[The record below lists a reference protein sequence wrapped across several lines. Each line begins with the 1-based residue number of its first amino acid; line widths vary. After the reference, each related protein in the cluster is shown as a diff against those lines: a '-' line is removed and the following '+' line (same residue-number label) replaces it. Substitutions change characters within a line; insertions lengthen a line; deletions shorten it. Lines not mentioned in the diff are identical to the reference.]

1 MKRLSIVK
9 IAALAMPL
17 MLASCG
23 SKKKA
28 LEKQQ
33 EQTASVAVSQEKME
47 QADYLQKVSENT
59 KTTSKFVT
67 SKVKFSVEMGSQD
80 ITLTGN
86 LKMKRDDVIRLQ
98 LMAFGFVEA
107 ARIEFTKEY
116 VLIMDRIN
124 KQYLMAPYIQVD
136 FLRNSGLNFHSLQA
150 LFWNELF
157 QPNRTELTQE
167 DMKKFNVSTDN
178 GDAII
183 TMDADNMSYSWLASE
198 ADGHIKMANIIYKPR
213 LESEGYSQLN
223 WDYQDFQMLDKKK
236 FPTSMNI
243 AVNTANKEVKV
254 GIKLNY
260 LGNDSDWE
268 TRTEVSNK
276 YREVKID
283 DILKRFMSL

>member
-1 MKRLSIVK
+1 MKRTNIVK

-17 MLASCG
+17 MLVSCG

-28 LEKQQ
+28 LEQQQ
-33 EQTASVAVSQEKME
+33 EQTSAAVVTQEKKE
-47 QADYLQKVSENT
+47 KVDYLKKVGENT
-59 KTTSKFVT
+59 QTTTKFIT
-67 SKVKFSVEMGSQD
+67 SKVKFSVEMGNQD

-107 ARIEFTKEY
+107 ARLEFTKEY

-136 FLRNSGLNFHSLQA
+136 FLRNSGLNFNSLQA

-157 QPNRTELTQE
+157 QPNRQELSQE
-167 DMKKFNVSTDN
+167 DMDKFNVSTDS

-183 TMDADNMSYSWLASE
+183 MYEADNMLYSWLASE
-198 ADGHIKMANIIYKPR
+198 DDGHIKMANIIYKPR
-213 LESEGYSQLN
+213 LEPENYSQLN
-223 WDYQDFQMLDKKK
+223 WDYQEFEMLDKKK
-236 FPTSMNI
+236 FPTNMNI
-243 AVNTANKEVKV
+243 TVNAAKKEIKV

-260 LGNDSDWE
+260 LGKDSDWE

-283 DILKRFMSL
+283 EILKRFMSL